1 MAAGPAAEVDP
12 ASSGPE
18 GARASGTA
26 MQPTQHFFQSQRLRL
41 SYWSWG
47 AVADPGDESQPPL
60 VLVHGGRDH
69 ARSWDGVAEAF
80 RADYHVAGYDLRGHG
95 DSQWATGS
103 HYSVSDH
110 LLDLIAF
117 VDVLGG
123 RASVIGHSFGGLL
136 VTLAAGLFPERFERV
151 VAIEG
156 SGARIHRRRDATP
169 DALREWVERV
179 AIEGSGARIHRRR
192 DATPDALRE
201 WVERTR
207 GYERRMPRVYASV
220 EAAAERMRQVNP
232 RLLRELSLHL
242 ARHATRSAGDPG
254 DAGHPSGSGYV
265 WKFDNWV
272 DARPPVELRP
282 EETEAIWA
290 EVRVPVLLLIGAE
303 SHQRG
308 HQDPED
314 AAFFADGRALEI
326 ERAGSHWPGAQGH
339 TPRPARARRRPGA
352 TLP

>member
-1 MAAGPAAEVDP
+1 MAAGALAQTPGDP
-12 ASSGPE
+12 
-18 GARASGTA
+18 RAGWRERRA
-26 MQPTQHFFQSQRLRL
+26 GRVMDPTQHFFQSQRLRL

-47 AVADPGDESQPPL
+47 PVADPGEESQPPL

-69 ARSWDGVAEAF
+69 ARSWDAVAEAF
-80 RADYHVAGYDLRGHG
+80 RGDYHVAGYDLRGHG
-95 DSQWATGS
+95 DSEWAAGS
-103 HYSVSDH
+103 HYSVGDH

-136 VTLAAGLFPERFERV
+136 VTLAAGLFPERFEQV

-169 DALREWVERV
+169 A
-179 AIEGSGARIHRRR
+179 
-192 DATPDALRE
+192 ALRE

-207 GYERRMPRVYASV
+207 GYERRMPRVYPSV

-232 RLLRELSLHL
+232 RLSRELSVHL
-242 ARHATRSAGDPG
+242 ARHATRPAAEPAAARHGG
-254 DAGHPSGSGYV
+254 ESGYI

-282 EETEAIWA
+282 EEAEAIWA
-290 EVRVPVLLLIGAE
+290 EVRVPVLLLIGAD

-314 AAFFADGRALEI
+314 AGFFADGRALVI
-326 ERAGSHWPGAQGH
+326 ERAGHWPHHDRTALVVDLIGRFLSGGEPALPPETGH
-339 TPRPARARRRPGA
+339 AS
-352 TLP
+352 

>member
-1 MAAGPAAEVDP
+1 MD
-12 ASSGPE
+12 
-18 GARASGTA
+18 
-26 MQPTQHFFQSQRLRL
+26 PTQHFFQSQRLRL

-47 AVADPGDESQPPL
+47 PVADPGDESQPPL

-69 ARSWDGVAEAF
+69 ARSWDAVAEAF

-95 DSQWATGS
+95 DSEWAAGS
-103 HYSVSDH
+103 HYSIGDH

-136 VTLAAGLFPERFERV
+136 VSLAAGLFPERFERV

-156 SGARIHRRRDATP
+156 SGGRIHRRRNATP
-169 DALREWVERV
+169 EGLREW
-179 AIEGSGARIHRRR
+179 I
-192 DATPDALRE
+192 
-201 WVERTR
+201 ERTR
-207 GYERRMPRVYASV
+207 GYERRMPRSYPSV
-220 EAAAERMRQVNP
+220 AAAAERMREVNP
-232 RLLRELSLHL
+232 RLSPELSLHL
-242 ARHATRSAGDPG
+242 ARYATRPAADPPDPATPAPG
-254 DAGHPSGSGYV
+254 GYV

-282 EETEAIWA
+282 EEAEAIWA
-290 EVRVPVLLLIGAE
+290 EVRVPVLLLIGAD

-314 AAFFADGRALEI
+314 AGFFADGRALVI
-326 ERAGSHWPGAQGH
+326 ERAGHWPHHDRTSLVVELIGSFLRGEE
-339 TPRPARARRRPGA
+339 PARAAERSTAG
-352 TLP
+352 

>member
-169 DALREWVERV
+169 DALREWVER
-179 AIEGSGARIHRRR
+179 
-192 DATPDALRE
+192 
-201 WVERTR
+201 TR

-282 EETEAIWA
+282 EEAEAIWA

-326 ERAGSHWPGAQGH
+326 ERAGHWPH
-339 TPRPARARRRPGA
+339 HDRPALVVDLVRRFLRGEEP
-352 TLP
+352 TLPPESGPAP